1 MLHSAQ
7 LLTAPISL
15 ADYKPKDITTTAR
28 SLISSSFLLLQVDRE
43 LAREE
48 ARMAEYNARPSSR
61 SDQREE
67 LWFSMPSNVN
77 REQERSRGPEE
88 SAYQATSNRH
98 SVHRSLS
105 PSRYPPVPSICT
117 TTDVNKP
124 LPPSPEAGK
133 KKRGPAS
140 IRSLIH
146 RRPSSQLD
154 PNHLQPEP
162 YQQHH
167 RSNSAYGTLIPDPA
181 PYYYPQQSSRSMP
194 SSPATYA
201 QNIPPPVV
209 FARAQS
215 AAAHYDSADNLAHPQ
230 QRAVSMNTFFEPG
243 PTRTR
248 VRTFPESSTPSSATV
263 RESYS
268 DRPRPHTWL
277 SPTEPFEDAS
287 DFHLFVEATSGFADG
302 ALEVDT
308 MSPNGRPRL
317 QGSLFSR
324 GRQNDV
330 IPLPMQY
337 AATSQTSQFQQP
349 GSWQAISYDYMPPQP
364 SQSMNSQLVSSSA
377 LPRPDSFHQSQLT
390 LNMNGI
396 NLELER
402 LGLDDNEGHDDDELP
417 DYAQSQAEMSEK
429 RRAEATNRAKE
440 LEARWNNSR
449 GGRGR

>member
-1 MLHSAQ
+1 
-7 LLTAPISL
+7 
-15 ADYKPKDITTTAR
+15 
-28 SLISSSFLLLQVDRE
+28 
-43 LAREE
+43 
-48 ARMAEYNARPSSR
+48 MAELNVRPSSR
-61 SDQREE
+61 SNQREE
-67 LWFSMPSNVN
+67 LWFSMPSNAGAD
-77 REQERSRGPEE
+77 QGRSRSPEQ
-88 SAYQATSNRH
+88 SAYQTTTTRH
-98 SVHRSLS
+98 SVNRSLS

-117 TTDVNKP
+117 TTALNKP
-124 LPPSPEAGK
+124 LPPSPEPEK

-140 IRSLIH
+140 IRALI
-146 RRPSSQLD
+146 RSRPSGHLD
-154 PNHLQPEP
+154 PTHLQPEP
-162 YQQHH
+162 YQRTQ
-167 RSNSAYGTLIPDPA
+167 RSSSAYGTLVPDPTA
-181 PYYYPQQSSRSMP
+181 YYYPPPSSRSMP
-194 SSPATYA
+194 SSPAEYA
-201 QNIPPPVV
+201 QHIPPPVV

-215 AAAHYDSADNLAHPQ
+215 AAAHYDSGDNLMNSQ

-248 VRTFPESSTPSSATV
+248 VRTFPESSTPSSATT
-263 RESYS
+263 RDSIS

-324 GRQNDV
+324 GQHNDV

-337 AATSQTSQFQQP
+337 AATSQTSQSQQP
-349 GSWQAISYDYMPPQP
+349 GGWQAISYDHMPAEP
-364 SQSMNSQLVSSSA
+364 SQSRNAPMVSSSA

-402 LGLDDNEGHDDDELP
+402 LGLDNEGGPDDELP
-417 DYAQSQAEMSEK
+417 DYAQSQAEESER

-440 LEARWNNSR
+440 LEARWNSSR
-449 GGRGR
+449 GGWRNR